1 MKTSLN
7 RPLFLMLAWA
17 FAFSSPLTASSAP
30 GDEASKPRTTATES
44 ISAEP
49 YNPEMQPTPE
59 SGPIQPIEKGTKLS
73 DVQADMNAKLARVTT
88 FQADIQMLKKR
99 DKKSAGGAIWRIW
112 EGPLALTR
120 NVGGHVTLTR
130 KGETEEYTANRQ
142 VIWSYDA
149 PHKEARF
156 IPTSTPVI
164 GTFVEEAMRL
174 NVFFSADP
182 ETIKLRASQET
193 EGEDC
198 WVLEGKS
205 PARLKMVGVPENRFR
220 VWVAKRDG
228 LPRKIQLP
236 DNDNFTIIMRNI
248 RVNENIPAS
257 RYQFTP
263 PEGVKTKNIF
273 GL

>member
-7 RPLFLMLAWA
+7 LPFFLLLVGAY
-17 FAFSSPLTASSAP
+17 AFSSPLTAVGAP
-30 GDEASKPRTTATES
+30 KGETTKPTTTTLES
-44 ISAEP
+44 TAAEP
-49 YNPEMQPTPE
+49 NNPEMQPTPA
-59 SGPIQPIEKGTKLS
+59 SSPSDRIEKGTKLS
-73 DVQADMNAKLARVTT
+73 DVQADMNAKLAGVTT

-99 DKKSAGGAIWRIW
+99 GKKSPGGAIWRIW

-149 PHKEARF
+149 PHKEAQF

-182 ETIKLRASQET
+182 DTIKLRASQEN

-205 PARLKMVGVPENRFR
+205 PSRLKMLGVPENRIR

-236 DNDNFTIIMRNI
+236 DNEDFTILLRNI
-248 RVNENIPAS
+248 RVNENIPTS

>member
-1 MKTSLN
+1 MKTSL
-7 RPLFLMLAWA
+7 RFPLSFVIIWVFAVSASMTTA
-17 FAFSSPLTASSAP
+17 FAAEDNTTTT
-30 GDEASKPRTTATES
+30 TTAA
-44 ISAEP
+44 AEP
-49 YNPEMQPTPE
+49 RNPEMEPTPA
-59 SGPIQPIEKGTKLS
+59 SGPIHRIDKETKLA
-73 DVQADMNAKLARVTT
+73 DVQADMTAKLAGITT

-99 DKKSAGGAIWRIW
+99 DKKSPGGAIWRIW

-120 NVGGHVTLTR
+120 NVGGHVLVAR

-142 VIWSYDA
+142 VIWSYDV
-149 PHKEARF
+149 PHKEAQF

-205 PARLKMVGVPENRFR
+205 PKQLKVLGLPENRIR
-220 VWVAKRDG
+220 VWVAKSDG

-236 DNDNFTIIMRNI
+236 DNDDFTITLRNI
-248 RVNENIPAS
+248 RVNENIPTS

-263 PEGVKTKNIF
+263 PKGVKTKNIF
-273 GL
+273 GF